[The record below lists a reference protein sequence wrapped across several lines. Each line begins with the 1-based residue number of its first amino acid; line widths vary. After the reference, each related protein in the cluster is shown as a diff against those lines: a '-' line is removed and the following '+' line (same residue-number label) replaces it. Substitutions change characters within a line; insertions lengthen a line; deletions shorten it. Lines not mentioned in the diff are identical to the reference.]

1 MEKVASCQRKA
12 ADGSVL
18 PADIVLCIMASNW
31 YMGLRCPFIIIT
43 SFIALFKGGFAY
55 KTKSKTIA
63 HYLIA

>member
-1 MEKVASCQRKA
+1 MQKVASCPQKA

-18 PADIVLCIMASNW
+18 PADIVPCIMASNW
-31 YMGLRCPFIIIT
+31 YMGLRCPFIT
-43 SFIALFKGGFAY
+43 LFKGGFAY